1 MVHEGPCKR
10 CADQNNSGR
19 FVPLQEKREMADRWR
34 DQPSPLHALAS
45 GLLDH
50 PLDVING
57 VVEGQGCA
65 SCEAFGL
72 VAINVLQA
80 VDEAGLDLL
89 VLIVG
94 RLLRFRSPTLLALW
108 RLGWRKQSSCALTLT
123 DNPLAE

>member
-1 MVHEGPCKR
+1 
-10 CADQNNSGR
+10 
-19 FVPLQEKREMADRWR
+19 MADRWR